1 VAGGAPVGRAAD
13 DKAADDRAAD
23 DGTADDGAAG
33 AAARRPR
40 ARSSSTSSPA
50 ETISYCMLL
59 TSNILRARKANRA
72 GIPLR
77 SPR

>member
-1 VAGGAPVGRAAD
+1 MP
-13 DKAADDRAAD
+13 
-23 DGTADDGAAG
+23 G
-33 AAARRPR
+33 AAA
-40 ARSSSTSSPA
+40 ACATGRSRSGSSPTFSPA